1 MARINQKK
9 FYQENIENYGTSAC
23 GVAWDSEH
31 SQKRRFSAILSALG
45 DVKQDILVD
54 AGCGFGDF
62 YLYLKEKNSLPKR
75 YIGLDLCEPMVT
87 EAKVRTG
94 CKIVQC
100 DILRQNLPMA
110 DWYVAS
116 GSMNL
121 LTRLETQLFIQRC
134 FEKSRK
140 GFVFNL
146 LEGKE
151 QEGNFSYWRTHELSK
166 ISGLLGGVKT
176 QIKEGYLEGDF
187 TVVLRA

>member
-1 MARINQKK
+1 MARINQKE
-9 FYQENIENYGTSAC
+9 FYQMNYDTHGISAE
-23 GVAWDSEH
+23 GVAWDSAQT
-31 SQKRRFSAILSALG
+31 QKKRFSAITSCIGNL
-45 DVKQDILVD
+45 KQDSVVD

-62 YLYLKEKNSLPKR
+62 YLYLKEKGNLPKS
-75 YIGLDLCEPMVT
+75 YIGLDLCAPMVE

-94 CKIVQC
+94 CKIMQK
-100 DILRQNLPMA
+100 DILSQSIPTA

-121 LTRLETQLFIQRC
+121 LTKMQTRIFLQRC

-151 QEGNFSYWRTHELSK
+151 REGKYSYWNPYDIRKLCESMCNK
-166 ISGLLGGVKT
+166 VE
-176 QIKEGYLEGDF
+176 IKEGYMDGDF
-187 TVVLRA
+187 TVVLKV

>member
-1 MARINQKK
+1 MARINQKD
-9 FYQENIENYGTSAC
+9 FFQDNYDTFGTTAC

-31 SQKRRFSAILSALG
+31 SQKRRFAAIVSCLG
-45 DVKQDILVD
+45 DVRNDTLVD

-62 YLYLKEKNSLPKR
+62 YLYLKEKNNLPKT
-75 YIGLDLCEPMVT
+75 YTGLDLCVPMVK
-87 EAKVRTG
+87 EAQVRTG
-94 CKIVQC
+94 CKIVQR
-100 DILRQNLPMA
+100 DILRQTIPEA

-116 GSMNL
+116 GAMNL
-121 LTRLETQLFIQRC
+121 LTRLETQVFIQRC

-151 QEGNFSYWRTHELSK
+151 HEGTFNYWKTHEMTKLCQA
-166 ISGLLGGVKT
+166 LGAKV
-176 QIKEGYLEGDF
+176 QIKEGYMDGDF

>member
-1 MARINQKK
+1 MARINQKE
-9 FYQENIENYGTSAC
+9 FYQTNYDKHGISAQ
-23 GVAWDSEH
+23 GVAWDSVQT
-31 SQKRRFSAILSALG
+31 QKKRFSVIVSCIGEL
-45 DVKQDILVD
+45 KQDSIVD

-62 YLYLKEKNSLPKR
+62 YLYLKEKGNLPKS
-75 YIGLDLCEPMVT
+75 YVGLDLCAPMVA

-94 CKIVQC
+94 CKIMQK
-100 DILRQNLPMA
+100 DILHQSIPTA

-121 LTRLETQLFIQRC
+121 LTQMETRIFIQRC

-151 QEGNFSYWRTHELSK
+151 REGKFSYWKPYDIRKLCQSMGKKVE
-166 ISGLLGGVKT
+166 
-176 QIKEGYLEGDF
+176 IKEGYMDGDM
-187 TVVLRA
+187 TIMLCS

>member
-1 MARINQKK
+1 MARINQKE
-9 FYQENIENYGTSAC
+9 FYQTNYDMHGISAQ
-23 GVAWDSEH
+23 GVAWDSVQT
-31 SQKRRFSAILSALG
+31 QKKRFSVIVSCIGEL
-45 DVKQDILVD
+45 KQDSVVD

-62 YLYLKEKNSLPKR
+62 YLYLKEKGNLPKS
-75 YIGLDLCEPMVT
+75 YVGLDLCAPMVA

-94 CKIVQC
+94 CKIMQK
-100 DILRQNLPMA
+100 DILRQSIPTA

-121 LTRLETQLFIQRC
+121 LTQMETRIFIQRC

-151 QEGNFSYWRTHELSK
+151 REGKYSYWKPHEILALCRTFCNN
-166 ISGLLGGVKT
+166 VKL
-176 QIKEGYLEGDF
+176 KEGYMEGDF

>member
-1 MARINQKK
+1 MVRINQKE
-9 FYQENIENYGTSAC
+9 FYQTNYDTHGISAQ
-23 GVAWDSEH
+23 GVAWDSVQT
-31 SQKRRFSAILSALG
+31 QKKRFSVIVSCIGEL
-45 DVKQDILVD
+45 KQDSVVD

-62 YLYLKEKNSLPKR
+62 YLYLKEKGNLPKS
-75 YIGLDLCEPMVT
+75 YVGLDLCAPMVA

-94 CKIVQC
+94 CKIMQK
-100 DILRQNLPMA
+100 DILHQSIPTA
-110 DWYVAS
+110 DWYVVS

-121 LTRLETQLFIQRC
+121 LTQMETRIFIQRC

-151 QEGNFSYWRTHELSK
+151 REGKYSYWKPHEILALCRTFCNN
-166 ISGLLGGVKT
+166 VKL
-176 QIKEGYLEGDF
+176 KEGYMEGDF